1 MYHKPDHLI
10 IVIIHYVILIIIIIF
25 QHHIPVQEMQVGQ
38 HKDIFFVEKDCN
50 FFIYINYESKNKRDK
65 KNKKGGKIGDD
76 IHNRRIGSIVVT
88 LTAAEMTSKIE
99 EHVFISGN
107 IEVCGVYVLVS
118 DGSSLTS
125 PIDYHGE
132 SIRRPLCTTPEKTL
146 YAIIWHTHPYSSKFY
161 PSIQDIMTI
170 KKKRKNGE
178 RIQISIIYT
187 SL

>member
-1 MYHKPDHLI
+1 M
-10 IVIIHYVILIIIIIF
+10 
-25 QHHIPVQEMQVGQ
+25 
-38 HKDIFFVEKDCN
+38 N
-50 FFIYINYESKNKRDK
+50 ININKKNKNKNKTNKKYRKTRKLKSKNKRDK

-170 KKKRKNGE
+170 KKKKKKWRTHSNKYY
-178 RIQISIIYT
+178 IYFAW
-187 SL
+187 SMDNEIVE